1 MLIPHLGVLA
11 GHYRFFEP
19 DCYGGSVVYNQP
31 NLGGTQATA
40 GPFVQEFCDPGLS
53 VDPWAHWWE
62 PADDVNT
69 FSYGVSA
76 KQGTVPVSKGF
87 TYPRGYLPGFPEE

>member
-1 MLIPHLGVLA
+1 MNTHVITGTLA
-11 GHYRFFEP
+11 CAIEAHVSCSEIQIRT
-19 DCYGGSVVYNQP
+19 DHVVGGR
-31 NLGGTQATA
+31 
-40 GPFVQEFCDPGLS
+40 
-53 VDPWAHWWE
+53 WE

-76 KQGTVPVSKGF
+76 KQGTVPLSKGF